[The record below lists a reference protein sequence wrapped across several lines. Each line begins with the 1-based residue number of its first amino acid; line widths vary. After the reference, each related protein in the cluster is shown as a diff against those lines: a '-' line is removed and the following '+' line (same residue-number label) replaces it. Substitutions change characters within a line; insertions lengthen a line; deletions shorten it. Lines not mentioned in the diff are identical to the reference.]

1 MAARDT
7 RRAALTLQARGW
19 MGVDYGKVT
28 AKASVAASPQQP
40 LRGASLKT
48 LTSVP
53 SVNDFALPLGSNI
66 ESLLP
71 M

>member
-1 MAARDT
+1 MPLTPSLAR
-7 RRAALTLQARGW
+7 RG
-19 MGVDYGKVT
+19 VQRF
-28 AKASVAASPQQP
+28 ASVTEPFAPSNGPCSWAVY
-40 LRGASLKT
+40 RGAGLKT